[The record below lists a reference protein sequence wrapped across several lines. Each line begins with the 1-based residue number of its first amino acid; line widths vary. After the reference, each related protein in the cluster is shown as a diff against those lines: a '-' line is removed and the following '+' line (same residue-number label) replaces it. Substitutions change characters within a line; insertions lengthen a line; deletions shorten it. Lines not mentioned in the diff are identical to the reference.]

1 VQPHHKRCVQLREPQ
16 YEDIKLLQSIQ
27 KEATKM
33 VKGLERKTYEEQLSS
48 LGLLR
53 TEKRMLRGV
62 ALISA
67 LF

>member
-1 VQPHHKRCVQLREPQ
+1 
-16 YEDIKLLQSIQ
+16 
-27 KEATKM
+27 M